1 MGLLDRSEAAPAK
14 TLEVK
19 DENKKKM
26 VIPNPA
32 YGTWLARDQTVVS
45 YLTRS
50 INQDIMAQIIRLE
63 HAAKVWATVEDL
75 FSSQSRAKVNMLR
88 GALSNTKKL
97 DMSANKYITKIKGF
111 VSELAATGK
120 RVDNDELKG
129 YILNGLDG
137 EYNPLVAS
145 INAVPSTT
153 LNDMCA
159 QLQAFD
165 YRQNMLSETGQNTQ
179 QFQSSV
185 NEASSRRDGGRP
197 DC

>member
-1 MGLLDRSEAAPAK
+1 
-14 TLEVK
+14 
-19 DENKKKM
+19 
-26 VIPNPA
+26 
-32 YGTWLARDQTVVS
+32 
-45 YLTRS
+45 
-50 INQDIMAQIIRLE
+50 
-63 HAAKVWATVEDL
+63 
-75 FSSQSRAKVNMLR
+75 
-88 GALSNTKKL
+88 
-97 DMSANKYITKIKGF
+97 MSANKYITKIKGF